1 MTLFDRHACFVLASS
16 FLAAG
21 CPSRTNTPAT
31 DATDATDAEAGETD
45 TNIDH
50 VAQSCLGEGTGGE
63 PFRWECL
70 LGLSARC
77 ADATSEDDCVG
88 QWSAAEL
95 DILGPLEVACR
106 WHPEAMLVR
115 VLYDA
120 DATACEVLERSP
132 RCLGVVLTNDPED
145 PVGDP
150 RCDPFGP
157 LTCEGGVQSGRPYG
171 ATVSN
176 TDAWLVKPVECGA
189 ILGFD
194 ETLCQIDD
202 FPAPACGCFC
212 E

>member
-16 FLAAG
+16 LLAAG

-31 DATDATDAEAGETD
+31 DATDAEAGETD
-45 TNIDH
+45 YDVVTDLCLEDGSSRR
-50 VAQSCLGEGTGGE
+50 SCLA
-63 PFRWECL
+63 
-70 LGLSARC
+70 GLRSRC
-77 ADATSEDDCVG
+77 AEATSEAACVG
-88 QWSAAEL
+88 QWSAADL
-95 DILGPLEVACR
+95 DVLGPLEVACR

-120 DATACEVLERSP
+120 DGFACEMVERAEL
-132 RCLGVVLTNDPED
+132 CLGVVLTNDPED

-150 RCDPFGP
+150 RCEPFGP
-157 LTCEGGVQSGRPYG
+157 LTCEGGVQSGRPHIHRQ
-171 ATVSN
+171 SN

-194 ETLCQIDD
+194 DD
-202 FPAPACGCFC
+202 FEACQGDDPAPACSCFC